1 MDQNTIKTIQI
12 QGLPSV
18 PPSFR
23 LLDINRPISP
33 HPQALHYVPVFFL
46 FPEEIVIEYE
56 NVNRTSPLSTR
67 FENLLQEKHSWQI
80 KQAFSPKNTAN
91 SGKIPLGLHV
101 LPEGLIKDQSFSL
114 SIKDNTIKLQA
125 FTDQGMF
132 YAIGALSQL
141 IHQNQRKWVVQ
152 QVEIHDYPTI
162 PLRGIII
169 PYKKIKRISSDEI
182 VDLLSGLLLMRMNII
197 EIDTFGEP
205 QKNETTNTRII
216 QEFAEQNFI
225 ECILATSLKESVLT
239 IPLLI
244 EPYLFLNLPQ
254 ITKSLAILSK
264 NSIKKQKT
272 KLLLDVSSSSD
283 SLPDWRILLHGIAV
297 GLDWAWNPIDRPK
310 DQYYRAFYTE
320 LFGMHNPHL
329 FADMIEKV
337 SELVTLLSPE
347 ANSTLSKQKWQKWSR
362 KISIAREMIKI
373 ANRTIIRHQE
383 FMRAIEILL
392 NQIEHNLKM
401 H

>member
-1 MDQNTIKTIQI
+1 MDQKTIKTIQI
-12 QGLPSV
+12 QGLSSV

-33 HPQALHYVPVFFL
+33 HPQTLHYVPVFFL

-56 NVNRTSPLSTR
+56 NVNHPSPLSTR

-80 KQAFSPKNTAN
+80 KHEFSPKNTAN
-91 SGKIPLGLHV
+91 SSKIPSGLHV
-101 LPEGLIKDQSFSL
+101 LPEGPIKDQSFSL

-125 FTDQGMF
+125 FTDQGVF

-169 PYKKIKRISSDEI
+169 LFKNIKQISSDEF
-182 VDLLSGLLLMRMNII
+182 VDLLSGLLLLRMNTI

-205 QKNETTNTRII
+205 QKFETIKTRII
-216 QEFAEQNFI
+216 QEFAEKNFI
-225 ECILATSLKESVLT
+225 EYIHATSLKESVLT

-244 EPYLFLNLPQ
+244 EPRIYPNLAQ
-254 ITKSLAILSK
+254 ITKSLAALSK
-264 NSIKKQKT
+264 NSLKKQKT

-283 SLPDWRILLHGIAV
+283 FLPDWRILLHGIAL
-297 GLDWAWNPIDRPK
+297 GLDWGWNPIDRPI

-337 SELVTLLSPE
+337 SELDSLLSSE
-347 ANSTLSKQKWQKWSR
+347 ANSTFSKRKWQKWDR
-362 KISIAREMIKI
+362 KISIAREMHTI

-383 FMRAIEILL
+383 FMKAIEILL
-392 NQIEHNLKM
+392 DQMDQNLKM
-401 H
+401 R